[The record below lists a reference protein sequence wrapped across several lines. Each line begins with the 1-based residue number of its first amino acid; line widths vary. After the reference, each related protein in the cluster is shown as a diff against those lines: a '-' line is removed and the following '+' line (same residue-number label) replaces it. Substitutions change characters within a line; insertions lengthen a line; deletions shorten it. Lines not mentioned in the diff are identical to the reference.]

1 MAAMLKK
8 LLAVLAVSLLTV
20 AGFASAV
27 DLRSDHPDVYVV
39 KKGDTLW
46 DISARFLRQPWLWPE
61 IWQANPQIENPHLIY
76 PGDEISLA
84 YLNGQMKL
92 VKRSPEIRREQL
104 DAIPPLPLNQIQ
116 SFLRDYRV
124 LNEGEFEGLPYVIG
138 LEEDRLRSAA
148 GQLIYVRGLENA
160 RPGDNFIVVRPTVRY
175 TDFKMPDGSHKR
187 FDEDPWTLA
196 HGAKDDRSIGAWEDA
211 VHDVKGRRE
220 TMGYEVMRVSTA
232 YLTQAGDPAS
242 LVLGTNGRDVRKGDL
257 ILPAEAQTFDL
268 TFYPHAPT
276 GVPAAA
282 HVLAVSE
289 GIQFSGPHQVIALS
303 IGTADGVEN
312 GQVYATYRPG
322 AWVED
327 DVEHPARIASKRKK
341 NKVQLPDEFNG
352 NAMVFRTFDRISY
365 ALIMDGIKPTHVGDN
380 LKMPADM

>member
-8 LLAVLAVSLLTV
+8 LLAVLAVSLLTL

-27 DLRSDHPDVYVV
+27 DLRPDHPDTYVV

-92 VKRSPEIRREQL
+92 VKLSPEVRREQL
-104 DAIPPLPLNQIQ
+104 DPIPPLPLHDIQ
-116 SFLRDYRV
+116 QFLRDYRV
-124 LNEGEFEGLPYVIG
+124 LDEGEFENLPYVIG
-138 LEEDRLRSAA
+138 LEEDRTRAAA
-148 GQLIYVRGLENA
+148 GQLAYVRGLENA
-160 RPGDNFIVVRPTVRY
+160 RPGDNFIIVRPTVRY

-187 FDEDPWTLA
+187 FDDDPWTLA
-196 HGAKDDRSIGAWEDA
+196 HGADDDRDIGTWEDA
-211 VHDVKGRRE
+211 VHDAKDRRE
-220 TMGYEVMRVSTA
+220 TMGYEVMRVSSA
-232 YLTQAGDPAS
+232 YLTQTGDPAS
-242 LVLGTNGRDVRKGDL
+242 LVLGSNGREVRKGDL

-268 TFYPHAPT
+268 TFYPHAPG
-276 GVPAAA
+276 GVPPSAY
-282 HVLAVSE
+282 VLAVSE
-289 GIQFSGPHQVIALS
+289 GVLYSGPHQVIALN
-303 IGTADGVEN
+303 IGSADGVAN

-322 AWVED
+322 ALVED
-327 DVEHPARIASKRKK
+327 AVEHPARIASKRKK

-352 NAMVFRTFDRISY
+352 NAMVFRTFDRVSY
-365 ALIMDGIKPTHVGDN
+365 ALIMDGIKPTRVGDV

>member
-8 LLAVLAVSLLTV
+8 LLAVFAVSLLTL

-27 DLRSDHPDVYVV
+27 DLRPDHPDTYVV
-39 KKGDTLW
+39 QKGDTLW

-84 YLNGQMKL
+84 YLDGQMKL

-104 DAIPPLPLNQIQ
+104 DPIPPLPLNAVEQ
-116 SFLRDYRV
+116 FLRDYRV
-124 LNEGEFEGLPYVIG
+124 LDEGEFEGLPYVIG
-138 LEEDRLRSAA
+138 LEENRLRAAA
-148 GQLIYVRGLENA
+148 GQLAYVRGLDNA
-160 RPGDNFIVVRPTVRY
+160 RPGDNFIIVRPTVRY

-187 FDEDPWTLA
+187 FDQDDWTLA
-196 HGAKDDRSIGAWEDA
+196 HGAKDDRAIGAWEDA
-211 VHDVKGRRE
+211 VHDAKDRRE

-232 YLTQAGDPAS
+232 YLTQTGDPAS
-242 LVLGTNGRDVRKGDL
+242 LVLGSNGQEVRKGDL
-257 ILPAEAQTFDL
+257 ILPAEAQTYDL
-268 TFYPHAPT
+268 TFYPRAPG

-289 GIQFSGPHQVIALS
+289 GINYAGPHQVIALG

-322 AWVED
+322 EWVED
-327 DVEHPARIASKRKK
+327 DVEHPHRMASRRKH

-352 NAMVFRTFDRISY
+352 NAMVFRTFDRVSY
-365 ALIMDGIKPTHVGDN
+365 ALIMDGIKPARVGDV